1 MFTSKKFLIAIQ
13 HHEDRRQRHLEDRQL
28 NQARSQPDTV
38 NRPVRTARTIV
49 HHYNEHLRCGQVEVG
64 VLGTQGKKKKGS
76 QWRKEDTPLLI
87 SLPNDSKFLG
97 KTDKKSQKK

>member
-1 MFTSKKFLIAIQ
+1 
-13 HHEDRRQRHLEDRQL
+13 
-28 NQARSQPDTV
+28 
-38 NRPVRTARTIV
+38 
-49 HHYNEHLRCGQVEVG
+49 VEVG

-97 KTDKKSQKK
+97 KTDKKSQKNNHATNSNN